1 MKTNLFDLTGKECF
15 CCAESR
21 GSDNVQ
27 KITAISLHSL
37 LIYPRN
43 SDVNKSPYLQN
54 PMMPTIED
62 FYTEDGKF
70 DFSKSFFL
78 SGMLAGDIIDEKH
91 EHLRKYFNSQLGIL
105 PEFDSSNSN
114 ILLVPDDYD
123 SEKQEKLLR
132 SCGLPRNKTLLLW
145 RSVAICLGAEEE
157 LIFAGVKEGDKI
169 AIVDAQSSGCINI
182 SILTMRYDG
191 TKLVPARSSFNK
203 KENYPVVNERTNCLK
218 INTLNNDKMVVDK
231 GREFWRHTW
240 QRNGEFYVP
249 DGNSWKKR
257 TFEKYR
263 RHYPGDLSYS
273 LKNKIDFYVITGEIQ
288 IDFIKYLNP
297 TKVIREKAERNYA
310 LMGAG
315 RFSVRNAKG
324 LPTYFD
330 ECESL
335 YFIVQDLNE
344 EKIVP
349 KELIKGN
356 EFCRGG
362 QEIIG
367 VTNRDFVLGKDNDSV
382 SFLLHVGEI
391 NNKTHLR
398 ELIQEFGRTAIADQ
412 PLILSPTM
420 IPGQGIASVTVEASP
435 LLKEKVKLDF
445 LKMSFANDDGKPK
458 TIEYLQK
465 IMPRSYPVDF
475 PEAEASY
482 DLWDIYCSCDVNRF
496 MNRNIPLQSDCFA
509 HTTWPNSGCDGGI
522 DAFKRKNVFG
532 TKCGSE
538 YPIRDEDYLHKVFKK
553 IATCFKGSEKETK
566 LNYIR
571 LAAWTYRCG
580 IKELQCIIDY
590 VLDKVK
596 QKASGKNVSLQ
607 TVEFTVCA
615 NMLSQKEQK
624 IFFQSFNEYVNP
636 IVERAR
642 NSKHQI
648 AISNVDNWIRALL
661 WVLIYSNE
669 FLKDIPT
676 SDCNK
681 CMRNLCMIW
690 ENYIQ
695 HKTKLTQQ
703 RYIRYV
709 ICCMLFL
716 LRRRKYDHDF
726 LRENTTP
733 VFAKIMEI
741 KQFINQQSNNLFY
754 FNAKIDLAY
763 AFFEYLENKGRLDIP
778 FGGLLNDGN

>member
-27 KITAISLHSL
+27 KITAIPLHSL

-78 SGMLAGDIIDEKH
+78 SGMLAGDIIDEKR
-91 EHLRKYFNSQLGIL
+91 EHLQKYFNSQLGIL

-263 RHYPGDLSYS
+263 RHYPGDLSCS

-297 TKVIREKAERNYA
+297 TKVIREKVERNYA

-475 PEAEASY
+475 PEAEASAN
-482 DLWDIYCSCDVNRF
+482 LWDTYCRDEIRRF
-496 MNRNIPLQSDCFA
+496 MNHNIP
-509 HTTWPNSGCDGGI
+509 PESGCFYHSKFPNAKFGGI
-522 DAFKRKNVFG
+522 EALKRINVFG
-532 TKCGSE
+532 TRIDAQ
-538 YPIRDEDYLHKVFKK
+538 YPILDRNYLHKVFEK
-553 IATCFKGSEKETK
+553 IADEYKKTSD
-566 LNYIR
+566 LRYIR

-580 IKELQCIIDY
+580 VDVFQCIIND
-590 VLDKVK
+590 VLEKIK
-596 QKASGKNVSLQ
+596 KKSKGLPTSLQ
-607 TVEFTVCA
+607 TEEFSVCA
-615 NMLSQKEQK
+615 NMLSLEEQK
-624 IFFQSFNEYVNP
+624 FFFQSFNKYVDP
-636 IVERAR
+636 IVCVAR
-642 NSKHQI
+642 DNKHRTT
-648 AISNVDNWIRALL
+648 ISNVDNWIRALL
-661 WVLIYSNE
+661 WILIYSNE
-669 FLKDIPT
+669 LLKKI
-676 SDCNK
+676 SSSECNQ
-681 CMRNLCMIW
+681 CMYNLYIIW
-690 ENYIQ
+690 KNYMQ
-695 HKTKLTQQ
+695 HKTSSTQEI
-703 RYIRYV
+703 YIRRV

-726 LRENTTP
+726 LRVETTP
-733 VFAKIMEI
+733 VFGKIMSLQKVVE
-741 KQFINQQSNNLFY
+741 QESYNLFY
-754 FNAKIDLAY
+754 TSAKIELAN